1 MRVIA
6 GSARSLKLKTLE
18 GIDTRPTTDR
28 IKETLFNMIAPY
40 LYDCEF
46 LDLFAGSGGI
56 GIEALSR
63 GAKEA
68 VFVEKNPK
76 AMECIKENLKF
87 TRLEKKGI
95 TLTKDVL
102 NALYQLEGDK
112 VFDYIFMDPPYDQEL
127 EKQVLKY
134 LAGSS
139 LVYED
144 TVIIVVTYGHYDIIC
159 RSCKIVDEL
168 IVGVLNNKAK
178 MPLFSVEERVKMLKE
193 VTKDL
198 PNVRIIPFDGLLV
211 DFAERMDADMVIR
224 GLRAITDF
232 EYELQMSQTN
242 HKLSPNVETM
252 FLTTSIEYSYLS
264 STTVREIA
272 AFGGDVTQFVPQ
284 AVAVELEKKMK
295 EKGECN

>member
-46 LDLFAGSGGI
+46 LDLFAGSG
-56 GIEALSR
+56 

-144 TVIIVVTYGHYDIIC
+144 TVIIVEA
-159 RSCKIVDEL
+159 S
-168 IVGVLNNKAK
+168 LN
-178 MPLFSVEERVKMLKE
+178 
-193 VTKDL
+193 
-198 PNVRIIPFDGLLV
+198 
-211 DFAERMDADMVIR
+211 
-224 GLRAITDF
+224 TDF
-232 EYELQMSQTN
+232 SYIGELGFSLIKEKRYKTN
-242 HKLSPNVETM
+242 KHV
-252 FLTTSIEYSYLS
+252 F
-264 STTVREIA
+264 
-272 AFGGDVTQFVPQ
+272 
-284 AVAVELEKKMK
+284 LEKAGK
-295 EKGECN
+295 EEIC